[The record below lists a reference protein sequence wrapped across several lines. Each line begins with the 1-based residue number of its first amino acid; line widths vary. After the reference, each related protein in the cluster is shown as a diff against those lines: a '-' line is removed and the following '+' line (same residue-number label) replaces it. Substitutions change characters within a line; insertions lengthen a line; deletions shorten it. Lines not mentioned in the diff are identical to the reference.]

1 MAELGDVVSRL
12 FYYQLHLKVYHWQ
25 TRSAPRHKAAEDLL
39 DKVQSFTDDLV
50 ELCQGRHDMR
60 IRFEKHK
67 IVLRNLV
74 DEDEDYGYALLRELW
89 KMVDEFECED
99 DAVEN
104 KRQELLGEV
113 ERAMYLFTLL

>member
-39 DKVQSFTDDLV
+39 GKVQAFTDDLV
-50 ELCQGRHDMR
+50 EFCQGRNEMR
-60 IRFEKHK
+60 IQFEKQK
-67 IVLRNLV
+67 IVIRNLV
-74 DEDEDYGYALLRELW
+74 EDEDYGYALLRELW
-89 KMVDEFECED
+89 KMVDEFECDD

-104 KRQELLGEV
+104 RRQDLLGDV
-113 ERAMYLFTLL
+113 ERAMYLFTLQ